1 MKENEEY
8 AEEMLRRQK
17 SMTQDRQPGDIILS
31 RDGKTQYQIQ
41 KDGSWRKVQDQE
53 PGDLEKL
60 NG

>member
-1 MKENEEY
+1 MDDRNPIDAYIRER
-8 AEEMLRRQK
+8 LK
-17 SMTQDRQPGDIILS
+17 SQQQELKPGELVLS

-41 KDGSWRKVQDQE
+41 KDGSWRKVQDQQ